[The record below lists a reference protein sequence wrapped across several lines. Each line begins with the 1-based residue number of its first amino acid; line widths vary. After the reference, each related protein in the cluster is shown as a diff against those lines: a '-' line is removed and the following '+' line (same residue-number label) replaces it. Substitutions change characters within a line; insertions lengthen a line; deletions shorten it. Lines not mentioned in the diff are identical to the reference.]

1 MNELEQQ
8 LIDLGSALEIPPAPD
23 VVAAVRDRLPSRA
36 PRRVRRVRRP
46 TLRVRRRSVA
56 LGIALAVL
64 LAGTAAAIPSVRHA
78 VERVFGINGAVVER
92 VPQLPALPNTVGTRL
107 HLGRRIPVSEA
118 RHAASFTALVP
129 PNGVSAAYVADDVP
143 GGRVSLTSGRLLV
156 TEFRGT
162 SRPFVFKLIAV
173 GTRAIRARVGGEPAV
188 YLEGAPHE
196 LFFLDAHGKPRTD
209 DVRLAGNVLLWQRG
223 SLTLR
228 IEGARSLSAAL
239 ALARSLR

>member
-1 MNELEQQ
+1 VNELEQQ
-8 LIDLGSALEIPPAPD
+8 LVDLGSALEIPDAPD
-23 VVAAVRDRLPSRA
+23 LVAAVRDRLPSR
-36 PRRVRRVRRP
+36 PVRRARRP
-46 TLRVRRRSVA
+46 TLRVRRRSVL

-92 VPQLPALPNTVGTRL
+92 VPVLPSTSGRTL
-107 HLGRRIPVSEA
+107 HLGRRIPVSDA

-129 PNGVSAAYVADDVP
+129 PSRVDAAYVANDVP
-143 GGRVSLTSGRLLV
+143 GGRVSLTSGRLLI

-162 SRPFVFKLIAV
+162 SRPFILKMVAV
-173 GTRAIRARVGGEPAV
+173 GTRVVRTTVGGQPAA
-188 YLEGAPHE
+188 YLEGAPHDV
-196 LFFLDAHGKPRTD
+196 FFLDADGKPRTD
-209 DVRLAGNVLLWQRG
+209 QVRLAGNVLLWQRG

-228 IEGARSLSAAL
+228 IEGARSLSDAL

>member
-1 MNELEQQ
+1 VNELEQQ
-8 LIDLGSALEIPPAPD
+8 LIDLGSALEIPETPD
-23 VVAAVRDRLPSRA
+23 LVAAVRDRLPSRPA
-36 PRRVRRVRRP
+36 RRIRRP
-46 TLRVRRRSVA
+46 RLRVRRRSVL

-64 LAGTAAAIPSVRHA
+64 LAGTAVAIPPVRHA
-78 VERVFGINGAVVER
+78 IERVFGINGAVVER
-92 VPQLPALPNTVGTRL
+92 VPKLPALPKTAGAKL
-107 HLGRRIPVSEA
+107 HLGRRIPVSDA
-118 RHAASFTALVP
+118 RHAASFTALLP
-129 PNGVSAAYVADDVP
+129 PNGVSAAYVANDVA
-143 GGRVSLTSGRLLV
+143 GGRISLMAGGLLL

-162 SRPFVFKLIAV
+162 SRPFILKMIAV
-173 GTRAIRARVGGEPAV
+173 GTRVIRTRVGGEPAV

-228 IEGARSLSAAL
+228 IEGARSLSDAL

>member
-8 LIDLGSALEIPPAPD
+8 LTDLGSALEIPDAPD
-23 VVAAVRDRLPSRA
+23 LVAAVRERLPSRPARRA
-36 PRRVRRVRRP
+36 PRRP
-46 TLRVRRRSVA
+46 LRVRRRSFA

-92 VPQLPALPNTVGTRL
+92 VPTLPKAAGGTL
-107 HLGRRIPVSEA
+107 HLGRRIPVSGA
-118 RHAASFTALVP
+118 RHAASFAALLP
-129 PNGVSAAYVADDVP
+129 PSGVSAAYVANDVP

-162 SRPFVFKLIAV
+162 SRPFILKMIAV
-173 GTRAIRARVGGEPAV
+173 GTRVIRTTVGGQPAA
-188 YLEGAPHE
+188 YLEGAPHDV
-196 LFFLDAHGKPRTD
+196 FFLDADGKPRTD
-209 DVRLAGNVLLWQRG
+209 NVRLAGNVLLWQRG
-223 SLTLR
+223 PLTLR
-228 IEGARSLSAAL
+228 IEGARSLSDAL